1 MPFISRKRLNL
12 LQQSIDEL
20 IKIIKDDEL
29 KALRQESKEL
39 KNVKEL
45 LKPIK
50 FKVQTIRS
58 YVDTDTGSEHIQIS
72 YEPSVVDL
80 EFQDGKQLNRS
91 ELLRSA
97 NMLNFTGLEDQM
109 KIKNEITKA
118 IERSKND

>member
-20 IKIIKDDEL
+20 VKIIKDDEL
-29 KALRQESKEL
+29 KTLRLESKEL

-50 FKVQTIRS
+50 FKVQTIRQ
-58 YVDTDTGSEHIQIS
+58 YVDTDTGAEHIQIV
-72 YEPSVVDL
+72 YDLPVVDL

-91 ELLRSA
+91 ELLRSV

-109 KIKNEITKA
+109 KIKSEISKA

>member
-72 YEPSVVDL
+72 YEPFVVNL

-91 ELLRSA
+91 ELLRSV

-109 KIKNEITKA
+109 KIKQEISKA